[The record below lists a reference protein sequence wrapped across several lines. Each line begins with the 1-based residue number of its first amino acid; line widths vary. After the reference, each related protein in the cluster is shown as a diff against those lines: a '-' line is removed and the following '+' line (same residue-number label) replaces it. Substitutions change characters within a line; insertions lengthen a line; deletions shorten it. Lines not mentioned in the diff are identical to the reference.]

1 MTNRPKMTGSLVC
14 CFITILILIA
24 PTNSGASQDTSGGH
38 FATFKQLLRERNVS
52 LTGEALVA
60 ALRNTDPQVRYL
72 AALVLAED
80 KETNAIPAIADAL
93 ATEKVPETR
102 VNMALALAQ
111 LGDENGI
118 AALRDDCSNS
128 ELAPS
133 LRMYAAKYLLD
144 LHSEGCLNS
153 IEDVARSAKD
163 PGARILALSQLA
175 RFQHASEADSDKIIR
190 SLATGLSEKEPMV
203 MIAASHG
210 LSAFGSLA
218 GIPYLQRAIAAEHDR
233 TVRSIMQ
240 ADLQGLQQKAGH

>member
-1 MTNRPKMTGSLVC
+1 MTNRAKMSGSFVR
-14 CFITILILIA
+14 FVTVLILIV
-24 PTNSGASQDTSGGH
+24 PTINGASQDTSGGH

-52 LTGEALVA
+52 LTGEALLT

-93 ATEKVPETR
+93 TTEKVAETR

-118 AALRDDCSNS
+118 AALRDDCSNP

-144 LHSEGCLNS
+144 VHSEGCLSS

-190 SLATGLSEKEPMV
+190 SLAIALSDKEPTV
-203 MIAASHG
+203 TIAASHG
-210 LSAFGSLA
+210 LSAFGSPA
-218 GIPYLQRAIAAEHDR
+218 GVPYLQKAIAVEHDG

-240 ADLQGLQQKAGH
+240 ADLQRLQEKAGH